1 MSVLGKPVVR
11 AAVYTRKSSDEG
23 LDQEFN
29 SLDAQHEACSAYI
42 ASQRHEGWKLIKRR
56 FDDGGISGGTL
67 ERPALKAL
75 LADVDQGLVDMIV
88 VYKID
93 RLTRS
98 LSDFAKLIDRLEA
111 QGCSFVSVTQSFN
124 TSSSMG
130 RLTLNVLLSF
140 AQFER
145 EVTAERIRD
154 KIAAS
159 KKKGMWMGGMVPWGY
174 KVHSDPK
181 VQSLEICEQKSS
193 DIQIV
198 FDLYEQLGCLSKVKR
213 SVDTLWP
220 ERNWSRGR
228 IHNILI
234 NPIYI
239 GKIKHKTEVYE
250 GLHEA
255 IIDRDQFDRVQAQL
269 QAKSVIKRG
278 KHPSRGP
285 SAYLIGKVFDETGDR
300 LTPSKSKK
308 SSGRVIRYYY
318 SNRLISGG
326 ADPTGWRLRADMLEQ
341 LLSEIVGTRLSEAL
355 SQFRLAPQ
363 IKPHELVTAKTQLE
377 KLETKAMLDLI
388 TRVDLSETEASLQL
402 DVEKVAALIQL
413 DRKKLDLEY
422 LQIKEPVVL
431 RKRTNGSKLTW
442 VGYKSEP
449 NHALIRA
456 IVTAQAWVDEI
467 KAGRSMSDIMQ
478 AHKIPEGM
486 IWKRIRLAFL
496 SPKLLHAIVGGTTN
510 RDLSIKMLTKHDLPV
525 EWSEQETLFL
535 G

>member
-1 MSVLGKPVVR
+1 M
-11 AAVYTRKSSDEG
+11 
-23 LDQEFN
+23 
-29 SLDAQHEACSAYI
+29 DAQHEACSAYI
-42 ASQRHEGWKLIKRR
+42 ASQRHEGWKLIKKR

-67 ERPALKAL
+67 ERPALLAL

-98 LSDFAKLIDRLEA
+98 LADFAKLIDRLEA
-111 QGCSFVSVTQSFN
+111 KGCSFVSVTQAFN

-181 VQSLEICEQKSS
+181 VQSLEICNERSS

-198 FDLYEQLGCLSKVKR
+198 FDLYEQLGCLSQVKR
-213 SVDTLWP
+213 SVDTFWP

-239 GKIKHKTEVYE
+239 GKIKHKTEVY
-250 GLHEA
+250 
-255 IIDRDQFDRVQAQL
+255 
-269 QAKSVIKRG
+269 
-278 KHPSRGP
+278 
-285 SAYLIGKVFDETGDR
+285 DETGDR

-341 LLSEIVGTRLSEAL
+341 LLSEIVGAKLSEAL

-363 IKPHELVTAKTQLE
+363 IKPHELVAAKTQLE
-377 KLETKAMLDLI
+377 KLDTKAMLDLI
-388 TRVDLSETEASLQL
+388 TRVDLGETTVRIEL
-402 DVEKVAALIQL
+402 DVDKVAALI
-413 DRKKLDLEY
+413 KTEISKLDLE
-422 LQIKEPVVL
+422 LLRIEEPVTL
-431 RKRTNGSKLTW
+431 RKRTNGTKLTW
-442 VGYKSEP
+442 VGYKGEP

-456 IVTAQAWVDEI
+456 IVTAQAWVEEI
-467 KAGRSMSDIMQ
+467 KAGQSVSDIMQ
-478 AHKIPEGM
+478 AHNIPEGM

-496 SPKLLHAIVGGTTN
+496 SPKILRAIVDGTTN
-510 RDLSIKMLTKHDLPV
+510 RDLTIKMLTLHDLPLD
-525 EWSEQETLFL
+525 WSKQQALFL
-535 G
+535 S